1 MVQLYT
7 ISEFSIIYC
16 TNVPTCGVGHPV
28 KTTDAPALAQSVKSK
43 KNRFGWSLEKK
54 VLQFNK
60 FYRLSSLKIMAVV
73 WYHLAHFVK
82 Y

>member
-16 TNVPTCGVGHPV
+16 TSVPTCGVGHPV

-43 KNRFGWSLEKK
+43 KNRFGWSLETENT
-54 VLQFNK
+54 LQVNK
-60 FYRLSSLKIMAVV
+60 FILYPRIP
-73 WYHLAHFVK
+73 
-82 Y
+82 

>member
-7 ISEFSIIYC
+7 ISEFSIIYY
-16 TNVPTCGVGHPV
+16 TSVPTCGVGHPV

-54 VLQFNK
+54 TYFSSINSTG
-60 FYRLSSLKIMAVV
+60 YRL
-73 WYHLAHFVK
+73 
-82 Y
+82 

>member
-7 ISEFSIIYC
+7 ISVLLIIYY

-54 VLQFNK
+54 KRTPVQ
-60 FYRLSSLKIMAVV
+60 
-73 WYHLAHFVK
+73 
-82 Y
+82 